1 MRGDD
6 VLLRINASGVQVD
19 ILANDEWIGQ
29 PKGKFTLQEWRA
41 ILEHWK
47 YLLELPKGSNEVV
60 IVKLP

>member
-1 MRGDD
+1 M
-6 VLLRINASGVQVD
+6 RINASGVQVD